1 MMTLLTVALALT
13 VTYITIL
20 VVITI
25 AHELLSLDKIP
36 K

>member
-13 VTYITIL
+13 VTYITTL
-20 VVITI
+20 VVTTI